1 MARVTK
7 QKSKTAAQKSS
18 KKKRP
23 SQKRG
28 SSSRSTTRATNRS
41 KNGASSSSA
50 KSKVVRRR
58 SSGTAPRNG
67 ASRSRNKAQKKGARG
82 VLRQVQDRVFE
93 KGSFLHTGQIDST
106 LTALIIV
113 TMLFGLV
120 MLSSASSVQGYQDHQ
135 DSYYFLKHQILYG
148 VFLGGTAFYVMST
161 INYHYWRKYAFAIVV
176 ASLILVVAVF
186 IPGIGLELLGAKR
199 WIVVGGFSLQP
210 SELVKVGFLI
220 YLAAWLEKRGRDV
233 EDTHYGFIPFM
244 IMLGILVLL
253 IAIAQKDLGTTI
265 VIGVISVVVYFVAG
279 APVKHLG
286 AMFGGGV
293 AAFLLLVAIAPYRI
307 NRIKAFLDPGADPQ
321 GIGYHVTQS
330 LLAVGSGG
338 FLGVGLGHSRQ
349 KFNYLPEVATDSIF
363 AIVAEEL
370 GFLFAAGIVLLF
382 LAITMRALHIAKQAP
397 DQFGKLL
404 AVGIATWIGFQAFVN
419 IGAMLSLMPLT
430 GITLPFISYGSSSL
444 ITLMAGVG
452 ILANISRKTT

>member
-7 QKSKTAAQKSS
+7 HKSKTTVS
-18 KKKRP
+18 KKSVKRP
-23 SQKRG
+23 SQQRG
-28 SSSRSTTRATNRS
+28 SSSRTNGRSSNRS
-41 KNGASSSSA
+41 KNTSSRMA
-50 KSKVVRRR
+50 QSKVVRRR
-58 SSGTAPRNG
+58 NSSTTQQH
-67 ASRSRNKAQKKGARG
+67 SRSRNKAQKKGGRG

-93 KGSFLHTGQIDST
+93 KGSFLNTGQIDST
-106 LTALIIV
+106 LLALIIV

-120 MLSSASSVQGYQDHQ
+120 MLSSASSVQGYQEYQ

-148 VFLGGTAFYVMST
+148 VFLGGLAFYIMST

-279 APVKHLG
+279 APIKHLG
-286 AMFGGGV
+286 AMFGGGI

-307 NRIKAFLDPGADPQ
+307 NRIKAFLDPGSDPQ

-382 LAITMRALHIAKQAP
+382 LAITMRALHIAKHAP

-444 ITLMAGVG
+444 ITLMAAVG